1 MPTRFANRARVA
13 TATTGTGTVTLGT
26 PESGYQSFAAA
37 GVLNGETVTYVI
49 TDGNAWEIGTGTYTS
64 SGTTLARSLIQ
75 SSTGSLLSLTGAAIV
90 SVIVD
95 ANDMDILLRW
105 VRASAAGP
113 ASLDFY
119 EDTDNG
125 AHRVRLAAPA
135 SVAANADL
143 TLPGSSGTVARLE
156 DLGPYA
162 RANFIFTAT
171 AGQTS
176 FSGNDAYSNLLSY
189 SPLYLDVF
197 LNGRLLDPA
206 DYTATNGTSVVL
218 DAGATVGD
226 QLFVATWKAS
236 TTITGSRVI
245 YRYIATAAQTSFSG
259 ADANSATLAYVAN
272 QIDVYANGRLIPVT
286 EYTATNGTSVVFT
299 TGLTAGDIVLIVAY
313 SGILNF
319 TEWTP
324 ASAAGSARLRFNEDT
339 DNGAHYVMLKGPD
352 SLAAN
357 VDVTLPSA
365 AGTIIGTGA
374 ETLTAALQATARSNI
389 SAALKGHFSG
399 LTLSNNS
406 TNIDIAAG
414 ECAST
419 ETNPVLMVLAS
430 SLTKNMASAWAVG
443 SGNGGL
449 DTGTIA
455 NGTYFVWLIQRSDTG
470 VVDAL
475 CSLSSTAP
483 TMPTNYD
490 RKRMIAPIVRSGGA
504 WVAFTQLE
512 DMFLLTTPVLDV
524 NAGTITTS
532 ATLFTLSV
540 PIGVKVEAIVST
552 QTAKTAA
559 SPTTL
564 WTSPEQTDGDTTT
577 FWTSYSDFSGGLAQ
591 WDGELRTNT
600 SGQIRGRSSNTA
612 TTAYVVTFGWRYK
625 PGRL

>member
-64 SGTTLARSLIQ
+64 SGTTMARSLIQ

-113 ASLDFY
+113 ASLDFH

-125 AHRVRLAAPA
+125 AHRVRLAAPS
-135 SVAANADL
+135 SVAANTDL

-226 QLFVATWKAS
+226 QLFVATWRAS

-299 TGLTAGDIVLIVAY
+299 TGRTSGDIVLIVAY

-339 DNGAHYVMLKGPD
+339 DNGAHYVMLRGPA

-357 VDVTLPSA
+357 IDVDLPSA
-365 AGTIIGTGA
+365 AGTLGLALADVPVGTVLDYAGTTLPTGYLWPAGQNVSRTTYAALFTALSTTYGVGDGSTTFGLPDLRGRVIAGKDDMNGSSANRLTSPINGDTLGA
-374 ETLTAALQATARSNI
+374 SGGTESHTLTTAEMPSHTHTVAGFTVAGGGGAAVGVQ
-389 SAALKGHFSG
+389 SG
-399 LTLSNNS
+399 S
-406 TNIDIAAG
+406 TNTG
-414 ECAST
+414 
-419 ETNPVLMVLAS
+419 
-430 SLTKNMASAWAVG
+430 SAG
-443 SGNGGL
+443 SGSAHNNMQPTFIL
-449 DTGTIA
+449 NKIIYA
-455 NGTYFVWLIQRSDTG
+455 G
-470 VVDAL
+470 V
-475 CSLSSTAP
+475 
-483 TMPTNYD
+483 
-490 RKRMIAPIVRSGGA
+490 
-504 WVAFTQLE
+504 
-512 DMFLLTTPVLDV
+512 
-524 NAGTITTS
+524 
-532 ATLFTLSV
+532 
-540 PIGVKVEAIVST
+540 
-552 QTAKTAA
+552 
-559 SPTTL
+559 
-564 WTSPEQTDGDTTT
+564 
-577 FWTSYSDFSGGLAQ
+577 
-591 WDGELRTNT
+591 
-600 SGQIRGRSSNTA
+600 
-612 TTAYVVTFGWRYK
+612 
-625 PGRL
+625 